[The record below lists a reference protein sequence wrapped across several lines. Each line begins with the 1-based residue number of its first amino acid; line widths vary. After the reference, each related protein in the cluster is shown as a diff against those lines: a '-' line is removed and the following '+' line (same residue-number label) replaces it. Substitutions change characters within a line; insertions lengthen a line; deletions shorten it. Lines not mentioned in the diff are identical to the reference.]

1 MISDNL
7 MTEDLMERYKSRDMD
22 SRLDKDRFKALY
34 KKAVKDYYPQLKE
47 EYAGQSIYGISFEVA
62 NIVQSVYADDFYTMV
77 YFNTEEMYAENI
89 EDCDEDEK
97 DYYRFEPWSEWR
109 VTTPENEQFK
119 KVQDYL
125 KQNSLRLP
133 SNISDYVDGLSEE
146 AAAWYEENEGDFED
160 AFEEE
165 SEQIRMWLAEVLGEL
180 RKEGFWDEQGNAD
193 IYVIPFRGED
203 DIDYEELERTFRVM
217 DQNYHGTEFLDYLAE
232 EE

>member
-109 VTTPENEQFK
+109 VATPENEQFK